1 MKKRIFASFIAA
13 SMMTAM
19 LAGCGN
25 SGGGTDGGSS
35 DGGSSAGSAYDM
47 TLIMSQRDEWL
58 GEMEAAAKAAASE
71 VGVSLTT
78 QDANS
83 DTGKMLQYIETARNN
98 GEKAIIINMVDPATA
113 AQCIDAAGD
122 MKVVFVNRYPT
133 DPSVLNENAVYVGS
147 DEMTSGKFQGDFLSE
162 YFKGQGKSEI
172 RYILLNGIL
181 GQTSTENRTASVLQA
196 FKDNGITAIEA
207 AAPLAADYDRATA
220 QDMISP
226 LVDTVEYDCIISNND
241 AMALGAIEALKSK
254 NIDPTSIPIVGID
267 ATADGRQAIK
277 DGTMI
282 MTVFQNPVGQGRG
295 ALLAAKNLVDGKNV
309 AEGTGYETDETG
321 FILWVPFEPVTIDNV
336 ADYE

>member
-35 DGGSSAGSAYDM
+35 DGGSSAGSNYDM
-47 TLIMSQRDEWL
+47 TLIMAQRDEFL
-58 GEMEAAAKAAASE
+58 GELEAAAKAVASE

-113 AQCIDAAGD
+113 AQCVEAAGD

-133 DPSVLNENAVYVGS
+133 DPSVLNESAVYVGS
-147 DEMTSGKFQGDFLSE
+147 DEMTSGKFQGDYLSE
-162 YFKGQGKSEI
+162 LFKSQGKSEI

-181 GQTSTENRTASVLQA
+181 GQTSTENRTASLLQA
-196 FKDNGITAIEA
+196 FKDNGVTAIEA

-226 LVDTVEYDCIISNND
+226 LVDTAEYDCIISNND

-277 DGTMI
+277 DGSMA

-321 FILWVPFEPVTIDNV
+321 NILWVPFEPVTIDNV